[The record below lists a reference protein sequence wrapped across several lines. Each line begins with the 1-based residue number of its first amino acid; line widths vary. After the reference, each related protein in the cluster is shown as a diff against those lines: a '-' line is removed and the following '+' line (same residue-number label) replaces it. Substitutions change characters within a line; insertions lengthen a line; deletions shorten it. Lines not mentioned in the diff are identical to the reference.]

1 MKKHISM
8 LVAAMF
14 ALTSAFAQDFDTDPT
29 VKVTAKNG
37 PEFTIGARMM
47 ADVAYF
53 HSDFTPLKSGAALTD
68 ARIRTSMKYENWYF
82 YADFDFSK
90 AKFKQKDIYVQYKWK
105 GLHAIKAGYYCDP
118 SSMAC
123 NTSIGSYHFISRSAA
138 VRALDSTRQLGI
150 TYRYTGKTFFANQG
164 VFAENLYNDQL
175 AGFQGV
181 TLGGRWLWRT
191 IKDENHAFH
200 VGLNAR
206 YAHINSGT
214 EYQGTVQTNL
224 TLSTPFE
231 TYVDTNADLMNA
243 QVPWASDVV
252 NAGAEFALV
261 TPRFFARGQYI
272 YKWIGK
278 TRDDETLFKNQLGT
292 EWSWASLESWQKGN
306 PLKPSNFQGAYVE
319 AGFLI
324 FGDSYSYNSD
334 RAIVGGLNGKS
345 LEVVARYSYT
355 DLNDIVKGAY
365 YFEAQDKY
373 IDDGILADY
382 PVASTSIGG
391 GRMHA
396 VTVGLNYSFNKY
408 VQIVAD
414 YTYSNYLRDKNP
426 YDKNFHALQARLIFS
441 F

>member
-1 MKKHISM
+1 M
-8 LVAAMF
+8 LTVAMF
-14 ALTSAFAQDFDTDPT
+14 ALTSVFAQDFDTDPT

-47 ADVAYF
+47 ADVAYY

-68 ARIRTSMKYENWYF
+68 TRIRTSMKYENWYF

-105 GLHAIKAGYYCDP
+105 DLHAIKAGYYCDP
-118 SSMAC
+118 SSMAG

-138 VRALDSTRQLGI
+138 VRALDPGRQLGI
-150 TYRYTGKTFFANQG
+150 TYRYTGKHFFANQG
-164 VFAENLYNDQL
+164 IFAENQYNDQL

-181 TLGGRWLWRT
+181 TLGGRWLYRNVN
-191 IKDENHAFH
+191 DENHAFH
-200 VGLNAR
+200 IGLNAR
-206 YAHINSGT
+206 YAHITSGE
-214 EYQGTVQTNL
+214 EYQGTVKTQV

-231 TYVDTNADLMNA
+231 TYVDMNADLMNA
-243 QVPWASDVV
+243 QVPWASDGL
-252 NAGAEFALV
+252 NAGAEFAVV
-261 TPRFFARGQYI
+261 TPKFFARGQYI
-272 YKWIGK
+272 YKHIGK
-278 TRDDETLFKNQLGT
+278 TRDDATLFKNQLGG
-292 EWSWASLESWQKGN
+292 EWSWASLESWQSGN

-319 AGFLI
+319 AGYLI
-324 FGDSYSYNSD
+324 FGDAYRYDSD
-334 RAIVGGLNGKS
+334 RAILGGMRGKS

-382 PVASTSIGG
+382 PPASTSIGG
-391 GRMHA
+391 GLMHA
-396 VTVGLNYSFNKY
+396 MTVGVNYSFNKY
-408 VQIVAD
+408 VQILLD
-414 YTYSNYLRDKNP
+414 YTYSVYQRDKNP
-426 YDKNFHALQARLIFS
+426 YDKNFHALQGRLIFS